1 MYTYVL
7 YILYMYIYIHIY
19 IYILYIYIYI
29 YIYIYAC
36 VCVCVVCIY
45 LKHKAIRILF
55 ISMEQR
61 VINWPPNAIP
71 LFDLRETW
79 TDHSEKILLFGRGMT
94 LVVTLLRY

>member
-1 MYTYVL
+1 MYVYICIIHIIYVYLYTY
-7 YILYMYIYIHIY
+7 IY

-29 YIYIYAC
+29 
-36 VCVCVVCIY
+36 CVCVVCIY
-45 LKHKAIRILF
+45 IKHKAIRILF

-61 VINWPPNAIP
+61 VINWPLNAIP